1 VRVVAALGGNALL
14 ERGGVPVTQDAAG
27 VMHGVEAVVDKD
39 LTAALL
45 ACSVQAEALLLLTDV
60 ESVQENFGTAQAR
73 PIQLATAAEMRALP
87 FPAGSMGPKVDAA
100 CRFVEAA
107 GGMAAIGRLDDA
119 EALLDSK
126 AGTTVVR

>member
-1 VRVVAALGGNALL
+1 
-14 ERGGVPVTQDAAG
+14 
-27 VMHGVEAVVDKD
+27 MHGVEAVVDKD

-73 PIQLATAAEMRALP
+73 PIRLATPGDLRARP

-119 EALLDSK
+119 EALLDRK
-126 AGTTVVR
+126 AGTIVVR